1 MTEADWRSVI
11 AQAVGVGVG
20 MVQFIGEPTPH
31 PRFAELLAA
40 AIDARLA
47 VEVYSN
53 LTHVKD
59 SWWDLFACPGV
70 SLATSHC
77 SDLAEEHDAITGRP
91 GSHARTLAAIRQA
104 VARQIPLRA
113 GIVAVREGQRTSQA
127 RAQLQAIGVNR
138 MKADRLRQLGRAA
151 AAGQPDASQ
160 LCGNWGRGM
169 AAILPSGDVCPCV
182 MSRWLTV
189 GNVRDTPLAA
199 ILADPAMAT
208 AVAAIPALAPGDD
221 CPPDHCNPD
230 LDGNDCRPAE
240 TAASARLSA
249 VRDCSRSPAAA
260 AGLVHQ
266 AGRRR
271 LWDVL
276 DDLRRYWLIRGCLP
290 LRGARARIDPDG
302 TCHLI
307 QGQWHA
313 TIPAAG
319 SGTEQ

>member
-11 AQAVGVGVG
+11 AQAAGMGVS
-20 MVQFIGEPTPH
+20 MVQFIGGEPTLH

-40 AIDARLA
+40 AIDAGLA
-47 VEVYSN
+47 TEVYSN

-70 SLATSHC
+70 SLATSYY

-127 RAQLQAIGVNR
+127 RAELQAIGISR
-138 MKADRLRQLGRAA
+138 IKADRLRHLGPAA

-160 LCGNWGRGM
+160 LCGNYGRGM

-189 GNVRDTPLAA
+189 GKVRDTPLAA
-199 ILADPAMAT
+199 ILAGPAMAT
-208 AVAAIPALAPGDD
+208 AVAAIPAPAPGND

-230 LDGNDCRPAE
+230 LDGNDCRP
-240 TAASARLSA
+240 
-249 VRDCSRSPAAA
+249 PKPPP
-260 AGLVHQ
+260 
-266 AGRRR
+266 RR
-271 LWDVL
+271 
-276 DDLRRYWLIRGCLP
+276 G
-290 LRGARARIDPDG
+290 
-302 TCHLI
+302 
-307 QGQWHA
+307 
-313 TIPAAG
+313 
-319 SGTEQ
+319 